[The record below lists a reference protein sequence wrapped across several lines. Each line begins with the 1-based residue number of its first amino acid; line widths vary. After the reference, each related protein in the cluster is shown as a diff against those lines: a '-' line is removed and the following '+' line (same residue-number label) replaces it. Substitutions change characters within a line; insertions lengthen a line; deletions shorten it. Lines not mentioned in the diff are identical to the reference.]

1 MASPTE
7 ARPTD
12 PLPTDP
18 LLSDPL
24 PTGGEA
30 AIDTDL
36 VDRLVDEYSARWTGL
51 VDRWATAPGTVLGT
65 LGPSGTSSHLAADFL
80 AERYPISLRLYPTFD
95 EVLAALLAGEVDVV
109 LVPSAYSG
117 LTSFHWHREL
127 ELLGFFPRATPAYGI
142 ASRAEGP
149 GDKPELRVSA
159 MWEVRRIYHEV
170 VPAELRDRPFT
181 WVDAESTQQAAEI
194 LAAGGS
200 DLAVTN
206 DPGVRAYRLSWVA
219 NRPGAEIVWTVFGS
233 RTRPLTP
240 VE

>member
-7 ARPTD
+7 ARPTG
-12 PLPTDP
+12 P
-18 LLSDPL
+18 
-24 PTGGEA
+24 
-30 AIDTDL
+30 DL
-36 VDRLVDEYSARWTGL
+36 VGRLVDEYSTRWSDLTERWEAR
-51 VDRWATAPGTVLGT
+51 PGTVLGT
-65 LGPSGTSSHLAADFL
+65 LGPDGTSSHLAAAFL
-80 AERYPISLRLYPTFD
+80 AERYPITVRLYPAFD
-95 EVLAALLAGEVDVV
+95 EVLEAVLAGEVDAV

-127 ELLGFFPRATPAYGI
+127 ELLGFFPRATPDYGI
-142 ASRAEGP
+142 ASRPDGF

-170 VPAELRDRPFT
+170 VPDDLRERPIT

-206 DPGVRAYRLSWVA
+206 GPGVRAHRLRWVA
-219 NRPGAEIVWTVFGS
+219 ARPGAEIVWTVFGC
-233 RTRPLTP
+233 RTRPP
-240 VE
+240 VPTAPLE